1 MSKTFSV
8 KTWSMVLL
16 AGLLSAGAAN
26 ATTANAETP
35 SPQAQEQA
43 QNRCTGVIT
52 DEEGEPL
59 VGATVRVQGT
69 SIAAS
74 ANIDGEFTLAG
85 VKVGSTIVVNYI
97 GYQPMSVKWD
107 GKPLSI
113 VMKSDGNTLEEV
125 VVMGYGIEQK
135 RANVTNSIAKV
146 SEKTLTVGSNAN
158 PAQAL
163 AGAVSGVKVNVT
175 TGNPSAT
182 PEIVAVQ
189 TGAATMLP
197 LSLLTVRSAT
207 ASAIST
213 QMISNLW
220 RFLRT
225 PAQQLFTVLVLPTA
239 LFLSAPNRVRL
250 AKDA

>member
-125 VVMGYGIEQK
+125 V
-135 RANVTNSIAKV
+135 
-146 SEKTLTVGSNAN
+146 
-158 PAQAL
+158 
-163 AGAVSGVKVNVT
+163 
-175 TGNPSAT
+175 
-182 PEIVAVQ
+182 
-189 TGAATMLP
+189 
-197 LSLLTVRSAT
+197 AT
-207 ASAIST
+207 AWSRSV
-213 QMISNLW
+213 
-220 RFLRT
+220 
-225 PAQQLFTVLVLPTA
+225 P
-239 LFLSAPNRVRL
+239 
-250 AKDA
+250 K